1 MAGYGHKQNVTFSEN
16 TSSNVMN
23 SAVEDKLHSLYPH
36 KRFSVSEMQEV
47 AF

>member
-1 MAGYGHKQNVTFSEN
+1 MAGYEHKRNIPFSEN
-16 TSSNVMN
+16 TCSSVMN

-36 KRFSVSEMQEV
+36 KRFSEMQEM